1 MPSPGLHTVS
11 VWARED
17 GISLDRIVLQTQ
29 GAAPSG
35 DGPPESARDGSAPPA
50 APGPSSLSGGVGR
63 HRSRRASTRSCPE
76 VGDSWS
82 TGTAQ
87 DWTAVVSSP
96 ITRYEGQGAAVNGK
110 LYALGGY
117 TTCCPPAVTPA
128 SHVYDPAADSWSA
141 IADLPIPVTHAGTAV
156 VGDEIVIAGGFVGD
170 SPGAATAEVWRY
182 DTVTRHVD
190 PRRRPA
196 GRPGG
201 GGAGPDRRRTST
213 SSAAAVRA
221 GVSSSTR
228 TTAITGSSPTR
239 DRMGRARTAGEP
251 AQPLAGVALGGRIYA
266 IGGQHLDDE
275 TSGNQSTVEIYDPAS
290 ATWSAGPELPQPLGH
305 IAASTFVR
313 DGRIVV
319 IGGKTQNKT
328 LVDDVIELDP
338 LEGTWSSLPEIPT
351 AVQSPLAESFGDR
364 IVVATG
370 GGGGD
375 IYADTFVLDGPGAGP
390 PGSVGS
396 ALAVSPDDGSVYGI
410 DPEATAPELS
420 VAVDF
425 PTAGTW
431 HAWVRGHSADA
442 SANSVHLGLDGAVQP
457 ASADLDQ
464 ATLGDWSWFDTR
476 LDPPS
481 ARIEVPS
488 PGVHTLNVWAREDGF
503 WLDRLVLTT
512 DPSFTPAGDGP
523 PESGRGTG

>member
-17 GISLDRIVLQTQ
+17 GVSLDRLVMTIN
-29 GAAPSG
+29 GSAPSG
-35 DGPPESARDGSAPPA
+35 DGPPESARDGSAPSGA
-50 APGPSSLSGGVGR
+50 AGAFVPQGGVVAIEAESFDELV
-63 HRSRRASTRSCPE
+63 SRG
-76 VGDSWS
+76 GDSRS

-87 DWTAVVSSP
+87 DWAAGSPSP

-128 SHVYDPAADSWSA
+128 SHVYDPAADSWAA

-182 DTVTRHVD
+182 DTVTDTWTRGVD
-190 PRRRPA
+190 LPDARGA
-196 GRPGG
+196 GAMVRIGANLHFFGGGGPGG
-201 GGAGPDRRRTST
+201 GELIDQDYGDHWVLADGGTEWVALAPLANPRNH
-213 SSAAAVRA
+213 
-221 GVSSSTR
+221 
-228 TTAITGSSPTR
+228 
-239 DRMGRARTAGEP
+239 
-251 AQPLAGVALGGRIYA
+251 LAGVTLDGRIYA

-275 TSGNQSTVEIYDPAS
+275 TSGNQSTVEIYDPVADE
-290 ATWSAGPELPQPLGH
+290 WSAGPDLPQPLGH

-351 AVQSPLAESFGDR
+351 AVQSPLAEAFGDR

-396 ALAVSPDDGSVYGI
+396 ALAVSPDDGSVYGV
-410 DPEATAPELS
+410 DPETTAPELS

-431 HAWVRGHSADA
+431 YAWVRGHSSDA